1 MFLGINGELKDIGV
15 VDEELDDE
23 EGVVDEELDDEESEE
38 NDAGEKRERQLKDED
53 D

>member
-1 MFLGINGELKDIGV
+1 MFLGINGELKDI
-15 VDEELDDE
+15 
-23 EGVVDEELDDEESEE
+23 GVVDEELDDEESEE